1 MISENPWYVM
11 YGPRRVLR
19 TRSGKPAQ
27 TMIEYFQTEDGG
39 REFAR
44 KALDDGHIVQAG
56 TTPGVEPAKKVL
68 PAEIEPWCAEMMVRA
83 ILSRSR

>member
-1 MISENPWYVM
+1 MLGVERRHAHDQRE
-11 YGPRRVLR
+11 PRV
-19 TRSGKPAQ
+19 
-27 TMIEYFQTEDGG
+27 
-39 REFAR
+39 FAR
-44 KALDDGHIVQAG
+44 KALDDGHVVQAG

>member
-1 MISENPWYVM
+1 MI
-11 YGPRRVLR
+11 
-19 TRSGKPAQ
+19 A
-27 TMIEYFQTEDGG
+27 YFQTEDGG

-68 PAEIEPWCAEMMVRA
+68 PAKLEAWCAEMRVQG
-83 ILSRSR
+83 